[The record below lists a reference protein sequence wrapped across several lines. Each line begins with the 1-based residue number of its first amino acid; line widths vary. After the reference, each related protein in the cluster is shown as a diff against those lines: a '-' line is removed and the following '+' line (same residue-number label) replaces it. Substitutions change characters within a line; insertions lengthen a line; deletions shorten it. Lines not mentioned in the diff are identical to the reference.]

1 MSPAEPAAPLD
12 AEKLRRALAGQRIGN
27 RVVVLTTATS
37 TNDVVAQMMDSH
49 PEGLVVFA
57 ETQTAARGQYGRRW
71 ESAAGQGLWFS
82 ILLRAGIA
90 VSESARL
97 TDFLARAIAGALTEK
112 AGRACRIKLP
122 NDIYVEDRKIAGI
135 LVEMRVEAGGGYA
148 AVAGIGVNVN
158 QRMEDFPNALQST
171 AGSLALAAARPFDRD
186 DLAIALLREIE
197 RGYSALRT

>member
-1 MSPAEPAAPLD
+1 MSRAEAAPALD
-12 AEKLRRALAGQRIGN
+12 AEKLRRALVGQCVGN
-27 RVVVLTTATS
+27 CIVVQQAATS
-37 TNDVVAQMMDSH
+37 TNDVVAQMMASH

-82 ILLRAGIA
+82 ILLRPGIA

-122 NDIYVEDRKIAGI
+122 NDIYVANRKVAGV
-135 LVEMRVEAGGGYA
+135 LVEMRVEAGGCYA
-148 AVAGIGVNVN
+148 AVAGIGV
-158 QRMEDFPNALQST
+158 
-171 AGSLALAAARPFDRD
+171 
-186 DLAIALLREIE
+186 
-197 RGYSALRT
+197 